1 MPGDGDLGHLEGDV
15 AAVAHDLRA
24 DLDELL
30 PQARHRPIFDRLW
43 RRQRAQEIA
52 EVVGECVKLKSNS
65 VGRERP
71 TSQPPAFDR
80 PLAFLD
86 PLLACSALVVE
97 SNDALGRAA
106 HVGDYKAETRIEI
119 TPESHRS

>member
-1 MPGDGDLGHLEGDV
+1 MDFGNAKSSARALVHPSQCVGKQISRDGDLGHLECDV

-30 PQARHRPIFDRLW
+30 LQARHRPIFNRLW

-52 EVVGECVKLKSNS
+52 EVVGERVKLKSNS

-71 TSQPPAFDR
+71 T
-80 PLAFLD
+80 
-86 PLLACSALVVE
+86 
-97 SNDALGRAA
+97 
-106 HVGDYKAETRIEI
+106 
-119 TPESHRS
+119 